1 MMHWFPENVST
12 YGGDVDGVFRMI
24 WWIVGAWFV
33 AAEGALLWFVVRYR
47 RRPDRPATHVRGDRW
62 GQLAWVLVPAAVV
75 LALDLAIDTASTPV
89 WARIKEQLPSDGIV
103 VGGTAKQFN
112 WAFAYPGP
120 DGRLETADD
129 VVLENELHVPA
140 GENVR
145 VRLGSQDV
153 IHSFFIPAVRLKQD
167 VLPGRT
173 TEVWFNAVTPGTY
186 ELPCAELCGF
196 GHYTMRGF
204 LIVHA
209 PDDYR
214 AWAAK
219 TLVPAGSGAEDPA

>member
-12 YGGDVDGVFRMI
+12 YGGDLDGVFRMI
-24 WWIVGAWFV
+24 WWIVGVWFV
-33 AAEGALLWFVVRYR
+33 AAEGALLWFVLHYR
-47 RRPDRPATHVRGDRW
+47 RRPDRPAAHVRGDRW
-62 GQLAWVLVPAAVV
+62 GQLAWVLVPAVVV
-75 LALDLAIDTASTPV
+75 LALDLAIDFASSPV
-89 WARIKEQLPSDGIV
+89 WARIKEQLPSDGLTV
-103 VGGTAKQFN
+103 AGTAKQFN
-112 WAFAYPGP
+112 WVFAYPGP
-120 DGRLETADD
+120 DGHLDTADD
-129 VVLENELHVPA
+129 VLLENELHVPA

-145 VRLGSQDV
+145 VRLRSQDV
-153 IHSFFIPAVRLKQD
+153 IHSFFLPAVRLKQD

-173 TEVWFNAVTPGTY
+173 TEVWFNAVKPGTY

-209 PDDYR
+209 PDEYR

-219 TLVPAGSGAEDPA
+219 TLVPAGSGAEEPA